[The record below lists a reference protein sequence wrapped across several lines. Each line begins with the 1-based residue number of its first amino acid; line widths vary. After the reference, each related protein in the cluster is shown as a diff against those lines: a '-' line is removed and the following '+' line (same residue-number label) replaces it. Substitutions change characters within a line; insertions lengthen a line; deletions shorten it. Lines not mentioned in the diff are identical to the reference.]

1 MNLITLVLFMGNLE
15 NNGHITE
22 PTSREYQEFVFPLLY
37 LGTSTGITMES
48 YSSASVGEIGED
60 DLA

>member
-1 MNLITLVLFMGNLE
+1 MGNLE